1 MDTDDLIV
9 FEKMLRLGR
18 PAKAAEIAEGL
29 QHWCGDLY
37 GMQPL
42 SLQTVKGALYR
53 LARAGACARPTKTT
67 YAATWGAL
75 PDGTPRPAL
84 RLLPP
89 VVRRVP
95 PMGPFMRESVEVFV
109 DGFVY
114 RNPSKLTVSRTKDD
128 ELVGDLV
135 AVPGGWVVR
144 SRGHLADLAVL
155 RADRGASAYFLA
167 MHALRAAVAAA
178 GPGWA
183 LVANEKPDPTC
194 PVCQNTFDGYGYQTC
209 RPCNRTMFFRDDGAP
224 FVTGHVEAPVD
235 LAEVD
240 PSGERSLSL
249 WYVAA
254 RLDALRDLVRV
265 KR

>member
-18 PAKAAEIAEGL
+18 PAKAAEVADGL
-29 QHWCGDLY
+29 QRWCGDLY

-42 SLQTVKGALYR
+42 SLQTVKGALSR

-84 RLLPP
+84 HLLPP

-114 RNPSKLTVSRTKDD
+114 RHPDTATVSRAHGGGT
-128 ELVGDLV
+128 VGVL
-135 AVPGGWVVR
+135 AQVPGGWVLR
-144 SRGHLADLAVL
+144 SYSHVTDLADL
-155 RADRGASAYFLA
+155 RAKRGASSYFLA
-167 MHALRAAVAAA
+167 SHALQSAVAAA

-183 LVANEKPDPTC
+183 LVANEKPEPKC
-194 PVCQNTFDGYGYQTC
+194 PVCQSTLDGYGYQTC
-209 RPCNRTMFFRDDGAP
+209 RPCKRTMFFRDDGSP
-224 FVTGHVEAPVD
+224 FVTGYVEAPVD
-235 LAEVD
+235 LGEVD
-240 PSGERSLSL
+240 PQGERFLSL
-249 WYVAA
+249 WHVAA
-254 RLDALRDLVRV
+254 RLDAMCDLVRV

>member
-67 YAATWGAL
+67 YAATWGVM
-75 PDGTPRPAL
+75 PDGFPRPAL
-84 RLLPP
+84 PLLRPTIRRLA
-89 VVRRVP
+89 
-95 PMGPFMRESVEVFV
+95 PMGPFSREGAEVFV

-114 RNPSKLTVSRTKDD
+114 RHHSTTTVSRAHGGSV
-128 ELVGDLV
+128 VGDVV
-135 AVPGGWVVR
+135 AAPGGWVVR
-144 SRGHLADLAVL
+144 SHLPLSDLAVL

-183 LVANEKPDPTC
+183 LVATEKPEPKC
-194 PVCQNTFDGYGYQTC
+194 PVCQNMLDGYGYQTC